1 MPSPSRSEGTVRL
14 SVLDRLIDENLRAG
28 ADAPVRWRESV
39 SSLKASL
46 LRDMEWLLN
55 TRQVAEP
62 APESLVELRR
72 SVYNYGLPDIA
83 SISGHRDEMSQLLL
97 REIEEAIQ
105 LFEPRLT
112 AVRVTPARNDDE
124 TRRQIRFTV
133 EGLLRLDPN
142 PERVVFDTVLDSS
155 SGKIVV
161 AGGDG
166 A

>member
-1 MPSPSRSEGTVRL
+1 MPSPTEGTVRL
-14 SVLDRLIDENLRAG
+14 TVLDRLIDEDLRSG
-28 ADAPVRWRESV
+28 RDAPMRWRESV

-62 APESLVELRR
+62 APESLVELRH
-72 SVYNYGLPDIA
+72 SVYHYGLPDIA
-83 SISGHRDEMSQLLL
+83 SLAGHRDEMEQVLL
-97 REIEEAIQ
+97 REIEEAIR

-112 AVRVTPARNDDE
+112 AVRVTPARTEDA

-155 SGKIVV
+155 SGKIMV
-161 AGGDG
+161 AGADG

>member
-1 MPSPSRSEGTVRL
+1 MPSPTEGTVRL
-14 SVLDRLIDENLRAG
+14 TVLDRLIDENLRSG
-28 ADAPVRWRESV
+28 ADAPMRWRESV

-72 SVYNYGLPDIA
+72 SVYHYGLPDIT
-83 SISGHRDEMSQLLL
+83 SLTGHREEVSQVLL

-112 AVRVTPARNDDE
+112 AVRVTPARTGDE
-124 TRRQIRFTV
+124 TRREIRFTV

-155 SGKIVV
+155 SGKIMV
-161 AGGDG
+161 AGTDG